1 MVASDASETARGS
14 IRVLAVY
21 LFITLLFF
29 LNLANIPL
37 FGSGIVHPAF
47 LLIGIY
53 FWTITKPVLLPL
65 PVIFLIG
72 LAFDIVSA
80 NVVGTYTFAFT
91 VICILVRSQR
101 RYLLGQPWPVVWAG
115 FSIAALML
123 ATLQAV
129 VYLIG
134 SGSFPSLWVIIADA
148 VISALAYPL
157 LTPLMNMLNRFLTVA
172 KHDYT

>member
-21 LFITLLFF
+21 LFLTLLFF

-37 FGSGIVHPAF
+37 FGSGIIHPAF

-65 PVIFLIG
+65 PLIFAIG

-80 NVVGTYTFAFT
+80 NVVGLHTFAFT
-91 VICILVRSQR
+91 AICVLVRSQR

-115 FSIAALML
+115 FAIAALIL
-123 ATLQAV
+123 ATIQAV

-134 SGSFPSLWVIIADA
+134 SGSFPSLWVIVAD
-148 VISALAYPL
+148 VLISTLAYPL
-157 LTPLMNMLNRFLTVA
+157 MTPLMNALNRFLTVA